1 MKRISVQLL
10 MVGVVF
16 ALAFLL
22 VEPQAWSA
30 GSVYLQTNLVSD
42 IPGLAQS
49 TDPNLKNPWGNSF
62 SATSPFWVA
71 NAGSNT
77 STLYQGTG
85 STVNARV
92 VAVAGGPTGTVIN
105 SSTTDFVEANGR
117 PASFLFSTLSGSI
130 YAWNATDA
138 NNVAQ

>member
-1 MKRISVQLL
+1 MRISIRSL
-10 MVGVVF
+10 MVGIVCL
-16 ALAFLL
+16 LAVLL
-22 VEPQAWSA
+22 VPPRAAWSA
-30 GSVYLQTNLVSD
+30 ANSVYVQTNLVSD
-42 IPGLAQS
+42 IPGFAQS

-71 NAGSNT
+71 NAGSST

-105 SSTTDFVEANGR
+105 ST
-117 PASFLFSTLSGSI
+117 
-130 YAWNATDA
+130 
-138 NNVAQ
+138 